1 MDTTNPF
8 IEVNNLRRSFKDI
21 EAIAGISFSV
31 QRGEILGL
39 LGLNGAGKTITIRLL
54 TGQTVS
60 ATS

>member
-21 EAIAGISFSV
+21 EAVAGISFSV

-54 TGQTVS
+54 TGQKVS